1 MGKSRGRRPEGHDSR
16 AETLRRSEGP
26 GGSLSGRCPSR
37 RGQTSRTERMS
48 LNESQRGAAPPSTAP
63 RPILRSSTNDF
74 ALEHRQRL
82 ETYLHAGPLRLIDAD
97 EKSRGLAPNE
107 PRLRLAYAQRWGR
120 GLGIVARDAFSW
132 DSGLEAFSRNP
143 SDGSMGPSAGRPSP
157 RPRGPNLRF
166 LSY

>member
-1 MGKSRGRRPEGHDSR
+1 
-16 AETLRRSEGP
+16 
-26 GGSLSGRCPSR
+26 
-37 RGQTSRTERMS
+37 MS

-143 SDGSMGPSAGRPSP
+143 ADGSFAALASQLTAFTKYL
-157 RPRGPNLRF
+157 NEVF

>member
-1 MGKSRGRRPEGHDSR
+1 MIRNCRV
-16 AETLRRSEGP
+16 
-26 GGSLSGRCPSR
+26 CPSR
-37 RGQTSRTERMS
+37 RGQTNRTTRMS
-48 LNESQRGAAPPSTAP
+48 LNGSQRGAAPPSTAP

>member
-1 MGKSRGRRPEGHDSR
+1 
-16 AETLRRSEGP
+16 
-26 GGSLSGRCPSR
+26 
-37 RGQTSRTERMS
+37 MS

-82 ETYLHAGPLRLIDAD
+82 KTYLHAGPIRLIDAD

-120 GLGIVARDAFSW
+120 GLGIVARDVFSW
-132 DSGLEAFSRNP
+132 DPAEGGMGSSIKTGSSSRRNAALSGKLVSLKNGLMR
-143 SDGSMGPSAGRPSP
+143 
-157 RPRGPNLRF
+157 LV
-166 LSY
+166 YCC

>member
-1 MGKSRGRRPEGHDSR
+1 
-16 AETLRRSEGP
+16 
-26 GGSLSGRCPSR
+26 
-37 RGQTSRTERMS
+37 MS

-143 SDGSMGPSAGRPSP
+143 ADGSFAVLTSQLAAFTNYLNGV
-157 RPRGPNLRF
+157 F